1 MSTIQLRETIL
12 ECLEEAQSDLNE
24 KKQKSLQTLATIT
37 KVSPQ
42 NRNLLAQTNGAIS
55 ALLQLSKS
63 SFPNIQMLALSILF
77 NLSLNP
83 NLKRSLADMEIIFY
97 LNSVILSPGST
108 ETSKLAASLLCS
120 LAMLDKNKA
129 KIGVAGTV
137 EALVKAISR
146 PKNPA
151 VHHLLS
157 TLAELVQF
165 HGNCTVAVQSG
176 AVPVLIQVAES
187 TKGEDLAGT
196 SLAILGLLARFD
208 EGLTSLRKT
217 DEIVRKLLEVLKGRC
232 MLSKEGAAEILL
244 RLFDDSEGCLRDAL
258 RLPEFSSV
266 LADISVRGSGKAR
279 EKAGL
284 LMKKIMEASFNSS
297 LDEDSLFLQW

>member
-1 MSTIQLRETIL
+1 MSTIQFRETIL
-12 ECLEEAQSDLNE
+12 ECLAEAQSDENN
-24 KKQKSLQTLATIT
+24 QKSLQTLATIT

-42 NRNLLAQTNGAIS
+42 NRNLLAQTNGAIP
-55 ALLQLSKS
+55 ALLQLSES
-63 SFPNIQMLALSILF
+63 SIPNIQMLSLSILF
-77 NLSLNP
+77 NMSLNP
-83 NLKRSLADMEIIFY
+83 NLKLSLADMGIIFY
-97 LNSVILSPGST
+97 LNSVILSPSST
-108 ETSKLAASLLCS
+108 EISKLAASLLCS

-129 KIGVAGTV
+129 KFGVAGTV
-137 EALVKAISR
+137 QALVKAISR
-146 PKNPA
+146 PNNPA
-151 VHHLLS
+151 AHHLLS

-176 AVPVLIQVAES
+176 AVPVLIQAAES
-187 TKGEDLAGT
+187 TEGEGLAGA

-208 EGLTSLRKT
+208 EGLTSLRET
-217 DEIVRKLLEVLKGRC
+217 DEIVRKMLEFLKEKC

-244 RLFDDSEGCLRDAL
+244 RLFDDSEGCLREAL

-284 LMKKIMEASFNSS
+284 LMKKIMEASYNSPV
-297 LDEDSLFLQW
+297 DGDSMFLQW